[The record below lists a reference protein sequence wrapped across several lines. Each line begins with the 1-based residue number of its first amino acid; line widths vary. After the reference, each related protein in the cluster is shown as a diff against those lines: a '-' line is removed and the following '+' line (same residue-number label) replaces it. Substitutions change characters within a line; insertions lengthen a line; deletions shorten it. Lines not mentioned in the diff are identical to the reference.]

1 MCWELESLTITDAE
15 ASALEHFRATVYFT
29 GERYRVSLPW
39 KWSCQS
45 LPRNYNLC
53 QQHLF
58 GLLQCLRHNPEML
71 EEYNSII
78 QSQLCQGNVEFVYNL
93 VSTNNMRT
101 TETAR
106 QIHYLPH
113 HAVIRQQK
121 RQLKS
126 ELCMMPQHGVGTL
139 LE

>member
-1 MCWELESLTITDAE
+1 
-15 ASALEHFRATVYFT
+15 
-29 GERYRVSLPW
+29 
-39 KWSCQS
+39 
-45 LPRNYNLC
+45 
-53 QQHLF
+53 
-58 GLLQCLRHNPEML
+58 ML
-71 EEYNSII
+71 EEYDSII

-121 RQLKS
+121 KTTKIRVVYDAS
-126 ELCMMPQHGVGTL
+126 AWCGDSS
-139 LE
+139 